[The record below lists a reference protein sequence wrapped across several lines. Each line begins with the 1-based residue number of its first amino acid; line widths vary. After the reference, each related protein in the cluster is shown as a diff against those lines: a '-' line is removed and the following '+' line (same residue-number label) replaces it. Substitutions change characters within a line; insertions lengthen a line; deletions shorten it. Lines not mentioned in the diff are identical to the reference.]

1 MKWPWF
7 ILRCSYS
14 IWEKSLR
21 KTTSPNNWPAVQEY
35 DSRFSELF
43 GIIFFLF
50 ICGSFN
56 DAFAISC

>member
-7 ILRCSYS
+7 ILSCSHS

-43 GIIFFLF
+43 DINFLF
-50 ICGSFN
+50 ILRF
-56 DAFAISC
+56 I